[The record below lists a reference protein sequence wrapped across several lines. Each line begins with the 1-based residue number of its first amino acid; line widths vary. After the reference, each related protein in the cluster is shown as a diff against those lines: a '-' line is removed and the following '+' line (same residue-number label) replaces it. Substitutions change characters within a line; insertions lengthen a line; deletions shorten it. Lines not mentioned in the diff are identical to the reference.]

1 MDDLEF
7 EKVFWVLQPQLVRF
21 AAAQLDWASADDVV
35 SSTLLSLVQ
44 KSLSYPKDEAG
55 ERQLRTFA
63 FRVLVGHIQNE
74 QRSARRRR
82 ALSTRLIARQRPD
95 DVVPP
100 LDGDVMEQS
109 RVDGW
114 IAQLPADDQPVILL
128 FNAGF
133 DIRET
138 AEILGCSR
146 EAAAKRRA
154 RARDR
159 LRSIIEAE
167 GKVP

>member
-44 KSLSYPKDEAG
+44 KSLTYPTDEAE
-55 ERQLRTFA
+55 ERQLRTLA
-63 FRVLVGHIQNE
+63 FRVLIGHIQNE

-82 ALSTRLIARQRPD
+82 ALSTKLLTRHRPD
-95 DVVPP
+95 EMVPP
-100 LDGDVMEQS
+100 PDGDVLERS

-114 IAQLPADDQPVILL
+114 IAQLPADDQSVILL

-133 DIRET
+133 DIREI
-138 AEILGCSR
+138 AEILGCSS
-146 EAAAKRRA
+146 EAAAKRRT

-159 LRSIIEAE
+159 LRNIIEAE

>member
-7 EKVFWVLQPQLVRF
+7 EKVFWVLQPQLLRF
-21 AAAQLDWASADDVV
+21 AAAQLDWASAEDAV
-35 SSTLLSLVQ
+35 SSTLLSLVR
-44 KSLSYPKDEAG
+44 KPLTYPKNEAE

-63 FRVLVGHIQNE
+63 FKVLIGHIQNE

-82 ALSTRLIARQRPD
+82 ALSTKLVTWQRPD
-95 DVVPP
+95 EMVPSI
-100 LDGDVMEQS
+100 DGDVLERS

-114 IAQLPADDQPVILL
+114 IAHLPADDQPVILL

-159 LRSIIEAE
+159 LRNIIEAE